1 MAFSLS
7 SRSFLAQ
14 FSLNS
19 DASPR
24 QRLWKAIAVR
34 LKALGERVG
43 FALFATVL
51 EVLFGLGRRA

>member
-7 SRSFLAQ
+7 SLNFLTQ

-24 QRLWKAIAVR
+24 RRLRRPIAVR

-43 FALFATVL
+43 FALFAAVL